1 MSRGGYW
8 TSRITVEQRATKRSK
23 NQTVAMFYYAAMDAN
38 NDMIGSNLQP
48 SFDDPN
54 DPSRITGFSGVTAS
68 LGKFKMTFVIN
79 KDSASKVHQ
88 FFHTVAKSNGP
99 DQFTNDI
106 ISRLRLYSSD
116 EASGKRNP
124 KNNIIGLDP
133 KYDEN
138 EPGNFVAV
146 QINFKLPFT
155 LDVVY
160 HLEDLDDHSTHEWL
174 MDTEY
179 TKRLALK
186 EQMYNTQFED
196 TFSLTEKGFD
206 EKAIKFA
213 QATLSNM
220 IGGIGYFYGNSLVK
234 SELIKEPTSYWS
246 APLYSGVP
254 SRSFF
259 PRGFLWD
266 EGFHNLLISK
276 WNPEISADIM
286 AHWLD
291 LMNSEGWIP
300 REQILG
306 PEARAKVPAEF
317 IVQNN
322 KNANPPTLLLTL
334 HSMLKDMSLRENGQ
348 VPDWFKSYL
357 YRFWPRLVTWY
368 NWFDSSQGGEV
379 PGTFRWRGRNPNA
392 INELNPKT
400 LTSGLDDFPR
410 ASHPTMDERH
420 VDLRCWMALAS
431 SLMSDIGN
439 IIGKEKEALKYAEI
453 STFLRDSYLLD
464 SMHWSQEHNAYLDY
478 GLHTEGVRLQRPPPP
493 KGQPMQHNQDKIRVV
508 TIEPKL
514 QYVNQLGYISLFPFI
529 LGVLD
534 PKSPKIPNILDSIED
549 PNKLFTPFGLR
560 SLSKDASL
568 YNKKNTEHDAPYWR
582 GPIWININFLVVRA
596 LYNLKEDISVDKSVR
611 TQAQRIYTKL
621 RNGIIDNVIKEYY
634 RTGYVWE
641 QYDDKT
647 GQGKGCKPFTGWSA
661 LVVLMMGERY

>member
-8 TSRITVEQRATKRSK
+8 TSRITVEQRPTKRSK

-317 IVQNN
+317 VVQNN

>member
-8 TSRITVEQRATKRSK
+8 TSRITVEQRPTKRSK

-48 SFDDPN
+48 SFEDPN

-317 IVQNN
+317 VVQNN

-596 LYNLKEDISVDKSVR
+596 LYNLKEDIGVDKSVR